1 MNRGKRKNKRNPRRG
16 KGRDNKKSQKE
27 KKERRKEEIK
37 RKRERERIKE
47 KKKGRT
53 KYTRRSASNIFSK
66 PIRFFP
72 RPFWNAH
79 ATLCATPLSALLCL
93 PPVSLSP
100 AASNLLAASGNS
112 RHKAIPCAPC
122 VPRDYQATECRSV
135 RPRVPPTRY
144 RDTCFRPIRGKP
156 RTVRLATVFRI
167 EERERTLSARANCG
181 FIAPVYKRG
190 SGLFKSEGECGV
202 FWCCWF

>member
-1 MNRGKRKNKRNPRRG
+1 MNRGKRNDKRNPRRG
-16 KGRDNKKSQKE
+16 KGRDDKKVR
-27 KKERRKEEIK
+27 KKKKGGEK
-37 RKRERERIKE
+37 RKLRERERERIKE

-53 KYTRRSASNIFSK
+53 KYTRRYTRRSASNIFSK

-144 RDTCFRPIRGKP
+144 RDTCFRPFRGKP
-156 RTVRLATVFRI
+156 RAVRLTTVFRI
-167 EERERTLSARANCG
+167 EERERTSSARANCG
-181 FIAPVYKRG
+181 FIARIRV
-190 SGLFKSEGECGV
+190 V
-202 FWCCWF
+202 